1 MNTEKNYAA
10 PIFIIGTE
18 RSGSNLLR
26 LMLNQHPSIAI
37 PHPPHILKEMMP
49 LESLYGDLSL
59 DRNFRKLIGDAIAL
73 VKLHFFPWDGPLDAD
88 VAFAEAVGRDVY
100 GVKAALYDQYRRAR
114 GKKRWGCKSTF
125 VIHYVDRVRRH
136 HPDAKF
142 IHLVRDGRDVAVSAR
157 RSVFNHF
164 HPHYVGRLWGEQ
176 QRAAIDLARRLPA
189 ESMIVVRYE
198 DLLDDPAREVRRV
211 CGFINEDY
219 SDALLDYFRS
229 DEARSLATHSRS
241 WENVDKP
248 VLKANRSRYK
258 RELSAGEIEAFERQA
273 FEELKHFGYSPENN
287 EARLKRDPGGA
298 TLLRYWIQENALW
311 GLETVKSLGS
321 DRNAPRRLRKSL
333 FVLKLRLALTV
344 RRELA
349 SGQVVM
355 GTGD

>member
-1 MNTEKNYAA
+1 MENAA
-10 PIFIIGTE
+10 PIFIVGTE

-26 LMLNQHPSIAI
+26 LILNQHPSIAI

-49 LESLYGDLSL
+49 LEPLYGDLSA
-59 DRNFRKLIGDAIAL
+59 DRNFRKLIDDTIAL
-73 VKLHFFPWDGPLDAD
+73 VKLHFFPWDGPLGADA
-88 VAFAEAVGRDVY
+88 VFAEAIGRDVY
-100 GVKAALYDQYRRAR
+100 GVKAALYDQYRRAK

-136 HPDAKF
+136 HPHAKF

-176 QRAAIDLARRLPA
+176 QRAAIGLARRLPA
-189 ESMIVVRYE
+189 ESMLVVRYE

-229 DEARSLATHSRS
+229 DQAKSLAAHSRS

-248 VLKANRSRYK
+248 VLKANHAKYK
-258 RELSAGEIEAFERQA
+258 RELSAGEIGAFELQA
-273 FEELKHFGYSPENN
+273 FEELKHFGYVLEND
-287 EARLKRDPGGA
+287 EARLNEKSRRGLAWA
-298 TLLRYWIQENALW
+298 TLLEYWAKENVW
-311 GLETVKSLGS
+311 RGLETVRALGS
-321 DRNAPRRLRKSL
+321 DRNALQRLRKAL
-333 FVLKLRLALTV
+333 FIWKLRLSLAA
-344 RRELA
+344 RGELA
-349 SGQVVM
+349 PERVR
-355 GTGD
+355 GD